1 MSCQLLT
8 RGLTYWFPPEGD
20 GVVGYVSAARTRV
33 VAAAPVCLPER
44 LAAVTRAFAAD
55 AASHGARV
63 CYFGAQA
70 PLLDALAWQTPTAR
84 MVLGAEPGWD
94 PANWPHILRRK
105 ASLRA
110 QLARARHKDVTVVAV
125 EAEVARRAPAF
136 RQCLKG
142 WLATR
147 HLPPMHFLV
156 EPDALAVPGDHQVF
170 AAYRASTVI
179 GYLVAVPIP
188 RRNGW
193 LIQQIIRSHAAPNG
207 TAELLVDAAMRSFA
221 ERGASYVTLGL
232 APLSTHAP
240 DHDHSVPPMVRLLLK
255 GMRSYGQ
262 PFYNFAGL
270 DAFKA
275 KLQPET
281 WEPIYAVSNERQISL
296 HTLYAITEA
305 FAGVPPLSFFSYGLV
320 RAVGQKFGQVAQS
333 IKRGPSG

>member
-20 GVVGYVSAARTRV
+20 GVVGYVTAARTRV
-33 VAAAPVCLPER
+33 VAAAPVCPPER
-44 LAAVTRAFAAD
+44 LAEVTRAFAAD
-55 AASHGARV
+55 AAREGERV

-70 PLLDALAWQTPTAR
+70 PLLDALTWQTPTAR

-94 PANWPHILRRK
+94 PANWPNVLRRK

-125 EAEVARRAPAF
+125 DPEVARSEPAF
-136 RQCLKG
+136 RQCLKD

-170 AAYRASTVI
+170 ASYRGSSVV

-193 LIQQIIRSHAAPNG
+193 LIQQIIRSHTTPNG
-207 TAELLVDAAMRSFA
+207 TAELLVDAAMRTFA
-221 ERGASYVTLGL
+221 ECGATYVTLGL

-240 DHDHSVPPMVRLLLK
+240 DHDHSVPPTVRLLFD
-255 GMRSYGQ
+255 GMRTYGQ

-281 WEPIYAVSNERQISL
+281 WEPIYAVSNEREISF

-305 FAGVPPLSFFSYGLV
+305 FAGVPPLIFFSYGLV
-320 RAVGQKFGQVAQS
+320 RAVGQKFVEA
-333 IKRGPSG
+333 R